1 MKNQICVV
9 TGANSGIGFETARVL
24 YQRGATVV
32 MVCRNQEKAQRA
44 KAELEQQVRSAQ
56 AGRLDIVQCDLS
68 EQASILGACQQIAT
82 RYAQLDVLINNA
94 GLIMPDRQQS
104 PDGYEMTFAVNHL
117 GPFLMTYL
125 LMDKL
130 RAAPRA
136 RVITVSSEAH
146 RIGRFRAEA
155 LANPR
160 RFEPMLTYADS
171 KLCNILFTR
180 RLAQEVAQLPITA
193 NCLHPGGVATNF
205 GTASSGFYR
214 VVMRL
219 ARPFFISSAQ
229 GAQTSIY
236 LATDPRVAQVTGE
249 YFDDKKVK
257 RPSPPALSQAHADQL
272 WSLSLRLTRADHW
285 QGQMNVAVL

>member
-1 MKNQICVV
+1 MKDQICVV

-32 MVCRNQEKAQRA
+32 MVCRNLEKARQA
-44 KAELEQQVRSAQ
+44 KAALEQQVRSAQ
-56 AGRLDIVQCDLS
+56 AGQLDIVQCDLS
-68 EQASILGACQQIAT
+68 EQASIFRACQEIAL
-82 RYAQLDVLINNA
+82 RYAQIDLLINNA

-117 GPFLMTYL
+117 GTFLMTYL
-125 LMDKL
+125 LMEKVK
-130 RAAPRA
+130 AAPRA
-136 RVITVSSEAH
+136 RIITVSSEAH
-146 RIGRFRAEA
+146 RIGRFRAEV
-155 LANPR
+155 LANPD

-205 GTASSGFYR
+205 GAGFSGFYR
-214 VVMRL
+214 TVMWV
-219 ARPFFISSAQ
+219 AKPFMISSAQ
-229 GAQTSIY
+229 GAQTSVY
-236 LATDPRVAQVTGE
+236 LATDPDIAHVTGE

-257 RPSPPALSQAHADQL
+257 RPSPPALSQAHADRL
-272 WSLSLRLTRADHW
+272 WEMSLRMARADHW
-285 QGQMNVAVL
+285 QAQMNVATS